1 MNDRHCNSHYRQ
13 SLNLDT
19 RKQKGA
25 TAVIVAVSIVVLIGS
40 IGLALDL
47 GKLFITKSELQN
59 SADACALAAA
69 RELSGS
75 YVNQLSLAE
84 AAGIEV
90 GIRNDVFFQQDPV
103 SVGSSNI
110 TFSETLDG
118 TYLPKDSVANI
129 LAVKFARC
137 TVERTDIANW
147 FMQVLGI
154 GNQQVSATAVASL
167 VPGQTTCAFPVA
179 MCEDKLIGK
188 VPGDWL
194 ETLLEQGT
202 GAEDNLEGDFLWASF
217 NSKPS
222 NKALTDQIIGSGEC
236 NIPSVGEEIGTPGS
250 KKSAFAAWNTRFG
263 VYKGG
268 YDKGNAPMDY
278 SGYAYTAKN
287 WSTTATPPAPFT
299 CEKAYIGSNDFI
311 ARRTAH
317 EPMQTPSDI
326 ITGLKL
332 PGYKFSESIDH
343 ASGMDRRIVQVPVV
357 DCSELQG
364 KSHQAAIKSWAC
376 VLLLH
381 PLDTSG
387 NKNQTACFGKTDNR
401 AYLEY
406 LGKADDPA
414 SPCASSG
421 MAGGPASTGP
431 LVPALV
437 Q

>member
-129 LAVKFARC
+129 LAVKFVRC

-179 MCEDKLIGK
+179 SRKKIL
-188 VPGDWL
+188 
-194 ETLLEQGT
+194 
-202 GAEDNLEGDFLWASF
+202 AS
-217 NSKPS
+217 
-222 NKALTDQIIGSGEC
+222 
-236 NIPSVGEEIGTPGS
+236 
-250 KKSAFAAWNTRFG
+250 
-263 VYKGG
+263 
-268 YDKGNAPMDY
+268 
-278 SGYAYTAKN
+278 
-287 WSTTATPPAPFT
+287 
-299 CEKAYIGSNDFI
+299 
-311 ARRTAH
+311 
-317 EPMQTPSDI
+317 
-326 ITGLKL
+326 
-332 PGYKFSESIDH
+332 
-343 ASGMDRRIVQVPVV
+343 
-357 DCSELQG
+357 
-364 KSHQAAIKSWAC
+364 
-376 VLLLH
+376 
-381 PLDTSG
+381 
-387 NKNQTACFGKTDNR
+387 
-401 AYLEY
+401 
-406 LGKADDPA
+406 
-414 SPCASSG
+414 
-421 MAGGPASTGP
+421 
-431 LVPALV
+431 
-437 Q
+437 